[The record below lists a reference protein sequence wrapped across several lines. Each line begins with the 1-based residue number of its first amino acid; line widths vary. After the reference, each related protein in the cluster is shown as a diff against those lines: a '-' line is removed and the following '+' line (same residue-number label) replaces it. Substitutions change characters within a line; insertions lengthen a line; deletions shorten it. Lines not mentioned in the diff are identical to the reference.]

1 MKLLVISTLLGALS
15 AMGGPITYNVN
26 NAVGG
31 GSISGTIETDGTSG
45 ILGSSNILD
54 WNLLLNDGTGT
65 FTNKGPLSG
74 NNSQL
79 YFTATTNLT
88 ATATQ
93 LLFDFSGPVGG
104 VMFQNPNTGSAV
116 NYWCMQVGGAVCV
129 GGSFVGEGVYVST
142 TLQTTGF
149 EGNQVIGTAAG
160 AGSVPE
166 PASLSLMGLGA
177 AALLARRFF
186 AGRRTVSA

>member
-1 MKLLVISTLLGALS
+1 MRLLVISTLLGALS

-31 GSISGTIETDGTSG
+31 GSISGTIETDGTTAV
-45 ILGSSNILD
+45 LGSGNILD

-65 FTNKGPLSG
+65 FTDKGPLSG

-93 LLFDFSGPVGG
+93 LLFDFSGPSGG
-104 VMFQNPNTGSAV
+104 VMFQNPTIGSAM
-116 NYWCMQVGGAVCV
+116 NFWCMQVGSSVCV
-129 GGSFVGEGVYVST
+129 DATFVGEGVFVST
-142 TLQTTGF
+142 TLQTSGF
-149 EGNQVIGTAAG
+149 AGNQVIGTATS
-160 AGSVPE
+160 SVPE
-166 PASLSLMGLGA
+166 PTSLGMIGLGA
-177 AALLARRFF
+177 AALVARRVF
-186 AGRRTVSA
+186 ARRRAVAA